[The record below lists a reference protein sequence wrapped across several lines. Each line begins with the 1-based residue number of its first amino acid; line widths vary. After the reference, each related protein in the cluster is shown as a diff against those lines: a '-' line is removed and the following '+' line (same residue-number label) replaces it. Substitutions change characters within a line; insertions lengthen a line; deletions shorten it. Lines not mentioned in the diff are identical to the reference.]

1 MFVDVLDGQKAFLD
15 QNKYRPYYIVDKL
28 VFCKEADT
36 RKLKKNGIFPKGLTH
51 DLGHKNH
58 SLSSG

>member
-36 RKLKKNGIFPKGLTH
+36 RKLKKKRDFSEGVNPWFRPQK
-51 DLGHKNH
+51 
-58 SLSSG
+58 S

>member
-36 RKLKKNGIFPKGLTH
+36 RKLKKKWDFSQGVNP
-51 DLGHKNH
+51 
-58 SLSSG
+58 

>member
-36 RKLKKNGIFPKGLTH
+36 RKLKKKG
-51 DLGHKNH
+51 DFSEGVNPWFRPQK
-58 SLSSG
+58 S

>member
-1 MFVDVLDGQKAFLD
+1 MFVDVLDGQQAFLD

-36 RKLKKNGIFPKGLTH
+36 RKLKKMGFFLRGL
-51 DLGHKNH
+51 
-58 SLSSG
+58 